1 MKESGIMDFN
11 KDMGF
16 GKGHKEN
23 IMKVSGNI
31 HKQMAMALS
40 NTKMETDIRVIGN
53 HLLKVD

>member
-1 MKESGIMDFN
+1 MDFN

-31 HKQMAMALS
+31 HKQMDMALS